1 VNLAILRSA
10 EFGVRIGD
18 IGQPSGNGAAP
29 LIGTPHSSTSECA
42 NDARKLA

>member
-1 VNLAILRSA
+1 LAILRSA

-29 LIGTPHSSTSECA
+29 VDRHASLI
-42 NDARKLA
+42 DLRVR